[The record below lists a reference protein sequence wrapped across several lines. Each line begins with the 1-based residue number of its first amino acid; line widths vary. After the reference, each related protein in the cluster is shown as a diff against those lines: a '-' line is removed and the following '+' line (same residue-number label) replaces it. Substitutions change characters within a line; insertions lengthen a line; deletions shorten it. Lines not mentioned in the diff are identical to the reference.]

1 MIQTI
6 IFLSAFDPARWI
18 RLVDGRVIADGV
30 GLAGIPMT
38 DPALPAETIAAV
50 PGDAVVLHWVPL
62 PQLAPAQAA
71 AAARM
76 LAADVTTTP
85 MDATHVAIGRRDAE
99 GQAPLAL
106 VGRSL
111 MTEWLGTL
119 AAAGIDPDRMMPA
132 PLLLP
137 LPETGVTIAD
147 LDGQWH
153 VRGARL
159 ALAAEPGLADVLI
172 SDQPRTHIDDDGWR
186 AGLGGALAAAPID
199 LRQGEFAKAR
209 RLPIDLRRV
218 RRIALVA
225 LALFAVVV
233 ATGLIDLLRQSTAAD
248 QTELALADA
257 ARAALPRGTIITDP
271 RAQVAA
277 RLAGLGGATP
287 AFMALAAPVLAGMRD
302 RQSITFETLAFAPG
316 SGLNATVVAPVA
328 ADRDALAA
336 ALSTQGLVVN
346 MGAPREESGRQLV
359 DLAVKLP

>member
-1 MIQTI
+1 MIQTM
-6 IFLSAFDPARWI
+6 IFLSAAEPARWI
-18 RLVDGRVIADGV
+18 RLVDGRVGGDGI
-30 GLAGIPMT
+30 GLTGIPVA
-38 DPALPAETIAAV
+38 DPSVPAETIAVV

-85 MDATHVAIGRRDAE
+85 LDATHVAIGRRDAD

-106 VGRSL
+106 VGRAQ
-111 MTEWLGTL
+111 MAEWLETL
-119 AAAGIDPDRMMPA
+119 AAVGIDPDRMLPA

-137 LPETGVTIAD
+137 LPETGVTIAET
-147 LDGQWH
+147 DGQWQ

-159 ALAAEPGLADVLI
+159 ALAAEPGLAELLI
-172 SDQPRTHIDDDGWR
+172 GDQPRSLVDDRSWR
-186 AGLGGALAAAPID
+186 AGLAAALAAAPID
-199 LRQGEFAKAR
+199 LRQGAFARAR
-209 RLPIDLRRV
+209 RLPIDPRRA
-218 RRIALVA
+218 RRIAQLA
-225 LALFAVVV
+225 LAVFGVVV
-233 ATGLIDLLRQSTAAD
+233 ATGLIGVLRQSTAAD

-277 RLAGLGGATP
+277 RLASLGGATP
-287 AFMALAAPVLAGMRD
+287 AFTALAAPLLAGVRD
-302 RQSITFETLAFAPG
+302 RPSISLETLAFAPG
-316 SGLNATVVAPVA
+316 SGLNATIAAPVA

-336 ALSTQGLVVN
+336 MLSAQGLVVN
-346 MGAPREESGRQLV
+346 MGAPREEAGRQMV